1 MKKTSLIALFALT
14 IWACHRKTVAPATT
28 ATPAASNEKVAAET
42 AASAP
47 APAAAPAAPAAPSE
61 EMLAA
66 GKTVYTTRCNRC
78 HEAKPLEKYSTQ
90 QWEGIL
96 KAMIPKARLN
106 ETEAQH
112 VTAYVMANAKK

>member
-1 MKKTSLIALFALT
+1 MKKASLIALLALT
-14 IWACHRKTVAPATT
+14 VWACHRKAVAPATT
-28 ATPAASNEKVAAET
+28 ATPAATSEKVAAET

-47 APAAAPAAPAAPSE
+47 APAAPAAPSAE
-61 EMLAA
+61 TLAS

-78 HEAKPLEKYSTQ
+78 HEAKPLEKYTTA

-96 KAMIPKARLN
+96 KSMIPKARLN
-106 ETEAQH
+106 ELEAQH